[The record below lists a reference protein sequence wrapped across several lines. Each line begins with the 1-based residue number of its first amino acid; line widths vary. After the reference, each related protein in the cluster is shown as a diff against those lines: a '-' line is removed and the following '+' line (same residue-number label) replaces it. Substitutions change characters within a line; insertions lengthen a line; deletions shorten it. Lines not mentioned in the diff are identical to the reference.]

1 MIQSDCGLVLRPIC
15 LISSATSACLL
26 SEHTSLQQR
35 QTINTHTCKKKNVK
49 KQPRNHGQGFSPFY
63 GIRGEVIRNS
73 LAVWKQI
80 HKQEAAFMSWPV
92 GRATGPPWNIQS
104 RLVQRWA
111 FWIFRSVCKWDIINR
126 RKKGRALE
134 GKWIHYIPHLI
145 CSLME
150 DVSCNRE
157 PPTVPGI
164 ISNRIALKWAE
175 LSLIFLWTKS
185 E

>member
-26 SEHTSLQQR
+26 SEHAPLQQR
-35 QTINTHTCKKKNVK
+35 QTINTHTCKKKCK
-49 KQPRNHGQGFSPFY
+49 K
-63 GIRGEVIRNS
+63 
-73 LAVWKQI
+73 
-80 HKQEAAFMSWPV
+80 
-92 GRATGPPWNIQS
+92 ATKESRSRIFPLPWNKRRGNQEQFGCLKANPQTGS
-104 RLVQRWA
+104 SFYVLTCRESY
-111 FWIFRSVCKWDIINR
+111 RSAVKYSEPISPAPSFLNFPIHMQMDIINR